1 MILTCPKCATRYLVA
16 DAAVGPAGRT
26 VRCTACRNTWFQG
39 PPAEVVGRDLVGRH
53 STQAPVPEMATA
65 DATPKAV
72 RVRGNKSQSSFGEV
86 INSPQGADAPAANTP
101 WTTQATPNFTPQ
113 APAPRAPESSG
124 QFRFDPLLNNKSPS
138 EDGRPRSQ
146 AAVMAREISRS
157 SKTRNPH
164 KFWGITIGIVFA
176 ALIGINMWMWREPV
190 MRWATNIGLKNSGT
204 QEEAQ
209 AAIAALQIDYDKP
222 PQPFLRNGK
231 KVRAISGTITNPTNI
246 PARVPTMRGSLLDV
260 NGLEVFVWKIKPPV
274 AQLAPGQTSTFDSE
288 IIDYPTS
295 ASNMLISFDPI

>member
-39 PPAEVVGRDLVGRH
+39 PPAEVAGRDLVGRH

-65 DATPKAV
+65 QTTETPKAA
-72 RVRGNKSQSSFGEV
+72 RARSAKQQSSFGEV
-86 INSPQGADAPAANTP
+86 INAPQSSDTSSDTT
-101 WTTQATPNFTPQ
+101 WTTQAAPNFKPQ
-113 APAPRAPESSG
+113 ASAPRASEPSG
-124 QFRFDPLLNNKSPS
+124 QFRFDPLINNKVS

-176 ALIGINMWMWREPV
+176 ALIGTNMWMWREPV
-190 MRWATNIGLKNSGT
+190 MRWATNMGLKDSGT

-209 AAIAALQIDYDKP
+209 AAIAALQINYDKP
-222 PQPFLRNGK
+222 PPPFLRNGK
-231 KVRAISGTITNPTNI
+231 KVRAISGTITNPTNTA
-246 PARVPTMRGSLLDV
+246 ARVPTMRGSLLDV

-274 AQLAPGQTSTFDSE
+274 ADLAPGQTSTFDSE

-295 ASNMLISFDPI
+295 ASNMLISFDAI